1 MTDQDAGSWLTDTN
15 PVDGGGFHTK
25 TRELITYWNT
35 HLGPDGVPDRTSFEP
50 ISLRP
55 WIGNISIYESVDGG
69 DDFIVRLE
77 GTRISQITGENW
89 SGRRITEID
98 ARYGTTFLNDVKS
111 VLINRQPGISEC
123 QVFQRVMKPAERV
136 LLPVASRPGQ
146 VDQVFLCLYLKH
158 GA

>member
-1 MTDQDAGSWLTDTN
+1 MTDQDTGSWLTDTN

-25 TRELITYWNT
+25 IRDLITYW
-35 HLGPDGVPDRTSFEP
+35 HAQRGPDGVPGRTSFEP
-50 ISLRP
+50 LSLRP

-77 GTRISQITGENW
+77 GTRISEITGEDW

-111 VLINRQPGISEC
+111 VLINRKPSISEC
-123 QVFQRVMKPAERV
+123 QVFQRVLKPAERI
-136 LLPVASRPGQ
+136 LLPVASGPGRI
-146 VDQVFLCLYLKH
+146 DQVFLCLYMTS